1 MKQQNLTLIELLIII
16 AIIAILVGT
25 LLPALSKARD
35 AGRKASCYS
44 NLKQIG
50 ICAAQYDFDSDG
62 YAFHHEW
69 IFRVKEYTSKKNKA
83 AVEKFLRCPVL
94 PQNMPDGKALNI
106 SYAIT
111 GDFYN
116 TNANDSNMRFSLSAN
131 AATRELHAKNSR
143 IPMPTRKVMFTECI
157 APSQTVAWEHTSSNI
172 VNNSQSFNFHLY
184 SSNSLMA
191 DGHTE
196 NKRFHKKLK
205 DYNTLA
211 ETDTPNLFSYGTLYE
226 GNDYFCYR
234 K

>member
-1 MKQQNLTLIELLIII
+1 MKRQNFTLIELLIII

-25 LLPALSKARD
+25 LLPAPSKARD

-44 NLKQIG
+44 NLKQVG

-69 IFRVKEYTSKKNKA
+69 IFHVKEYTSKQTKA

-94 PQNMPDGKALNI
+94 PKNMPDGKALNI

-116 TNANDSNMRFSLSAN
+116 TDAYSNMKFSLSAN

-157 APSQTVAWEHTSSNI
+157 APPQTVAWEHISSNI
-172 VNNSQSFNFHLY
+172 VNDSLSYNLHSY

-196 NKRFHKKLK
+196 NKRFNKKLK

-211 ETDTPNLFSYGTLYE
+211 ETDSPNLFSYGIL
-226 GNDYFCYR
+226 NP
-234 K
+234 